1 MAGDCNLDVAAN
13 ALMTA
18 LIDGHDFT
26 LPDVNLSDPTF
37 VFPTFGSNLTT
48 PPVALTN
55 EALTTKAVGGTGTF
69 DVIMDS
75 ILVHLKEEY
84 TSGRITGNQYATSYV
99 ACMEA
104 GLSNAVQFL
113 LQRDAAYFASLKA
126 QSEAM
131 LAAAEI
137 VKARVELETAK
148 AQLAAIRFEAMNQ
161 EATYALTKAKIATES
176 AQYCTVEYTLANIM
190 PVQLTIATK
199 QAEAQNAQ
207 TGDLKLDG
215 VTPVA
220 GLLGKQKALYA
231 QQIVS
236 YQRDSEYKGAKI
248 FADAWVAMKTIDE
261 GLLPPANLDNA
272 SLDGILATVKA
283 NLGFPATT

>member
-1 MAGDCNLDVAAN
+1 MAGDCNIDVAAN

-26 LPDVNLSDPTF
+26 LPDVNLSDSSF
-37 VFPTFGSNLTT
+37 VFPTFGSSLTT
-48 PPVALTN
+48 PPVPLTN
-55 EALTTKAVGGTGTF
+55 EALTTKAIGGTGTF

-75 ILVHLKEEY
+75 ILAHLKEEY
-84 TSGRITGNQYATSYV
+84 DKGRITGSQYATVYV
-99 ACMEA
+99 ESVQA

-161 EATYALTKAKIATES
+161 EAAFALTKAKIATES
-176 AQYCTVEYTLANIM
+176 AQYCTVEYSLANIM
-190 PVQLTIATK
+190 PIQVTIATK

-207 TGDLKLDG
+207 TNDLKLDD

-231 QQIVS
+231 QQIIS

-261 GLLPPANLDNA
+261 GLLPPPNLDNA
-272 SLDGILATVKA
+272 SLDGVLATVKA

>member
-1 MAGDCNLDVAAN
+1 MAGDCNIDVAAN

-26 LPDVNLSDPTF
+26 IPAVDLTDPSF
-37 VFPTFGSNLTT
+37 VFPTFGTNLTT
-48 PPVALTN
+48 PPVPLTN

-75 ILVHLKEEY
+75 ILIHLKEEY
-84 TSGRITGNQYATSYV
+84 SAGRITGSQYATVYV
-99 ACMEA
+99 ESMQA

-161 EATYALTKAKIATES
+161 EAAYALTKAKIATES
-176 AQYCTVEYTLANIM
+176 AQYCTVEYSLANIM
-190 PVQLTIATK
+190 PIQVTIATK

-207 TGDLKLDG
+207 TSDLKLDG

-231 QQIVS
+231 QQIIS

-272 SLDGILATVKA
+272 SLDGILAAVKA